1 MKNRISMKKNWKARL
16 VSGLLSLAMVASLLP
31 AGLFTLPAQA
41 AEITGGT
48 LGALMKDNPTTTITF
63 TNTGGSA
70 GVSIGNYCVVLM
82 PDLSN
87 QAEGVP
93 SNNIASL
100 LANMNNP
107 TALRN
112 RLTSYGIPWDTVGT
126 TLDSGTQAMTY
137 GAGGSITFNN
147 MRISKTFDAAK
158 AALVGMYK
166 ADGTQFTA
174 SDTVIPMIA
183 LIYTGPGVRAYAT
196 ADWSTVANAELVPT
210 TTPLKA
216 VLVDGECTIDDVI
229 RNVGQGDSK
238 ITHIDVT
245 MDGDSIEAWFDTYSY
260 TLNDIAAGGSDTGTL
275 SLALNGA
282 MADNFLSGTLTITVV
297 YNGGSKSPLQI
308 PVLVVKDAGVTATPE
323 LIFNG
328 KVTYDADGNFT
339 GLTFTDTSKN
349 VTLTPGESG
358 NYVLGDTV
366 AGADVFII
374 DNDLGWDAS
383 SIQSFF
389 DEGDAT
395 EGMGYFD
402 VGDVQDFAIAPPG
415 SGSDLESSLTSNK
428 IAVTTDFVSTLKIR
442 VASGDMWDPS
452 NATELMVRLVAR
464 ITPEYAAPAEEYNY
478 TFKANLPSGSSGSVS
493 GLPAGG
499 QTTGAVSYPTAPTL
513 TGYTF
518 KGWGTTAA
526 GASAP
531 TTADWTSGSKTISAD
546 TDFHAIWE
554 PYKITFNPNSGKF
567 GDNSTTN
574 KDFNTVDGKLSAAN
588 VSAVATPTRTGY
600 AFDGWYTAATGGTKL
615 TDLSATKVFS
625 GSATYYAHWTAYTV
639 TFDPN
644 GGSLATASGTGVFN
658 TTNGKLTSTDIGKVT
673 GSNAPTHTNVKKA
686 FRGWST
692 TTSADDIVTLSA
704 DTVYSKNTTYHAIWG
719 DLYTITY
726 NDGGAD
732 SGSVPAAQTQTSYGQ
747 ELTVAGNSGNL
758 AKAGYIFG
766 GWSYNGGTYGPG
778 KTEKL
783 APTEDVTL
791 TAIWLKTYS
800 LIYNSNTPSGG
811 TVENMPDD
819 DDNSGV
825 GYLPGETTTVT
836 SDKPTC
842 AGYTFLGWAT
852 SADAT
857 SAAYTGGESQKFD
870 SANINLYAVWSE
882 LPAISG
888 ATATDAS
895 KFEFGGSV
903 SLKDITLTAGGPLA
917 ASDVGSGKK
926 VPVAKWYVGNGG
938 NSTTGPSRKTE
949 LAAGPA
955 SGCTIPAAS
964 AGTVFENDDIWVYLE
979 GNGTDV
985 KTDGKWVKLGTIGAK
1000 SAALTITPIYV
1011 STTGTVSTTTS
1022 LTPKPTTVGG
1032 GSYKAGVDVN
1042 ISTSYNGED
1051 LTFFGWSTKNDGTL
1065 SNVIGSTTLIKSPAV
1080 NPTNGSAT
1088 VNMNT
1093 NSDGD
1098 PVATTIYAVYKVKP
1112 TLSFTVAK
1120 ASGADID
1127 SVKVTRSRGNVD
1139 ITLSTGGGFGAY
1151 NDKVQVGDTVIV
1163 ASTAGADSDPDG
1175 FTISGT
1181 AGTDYTLVTSSKSSV
1196 VVKLLKTGVTITAK
1210 SKAKPPRLNLEP
1222 SAGAGTLDGTTF
1234 THNTAATVAV
1244 GNLGGSNAV
1253 SVSASIPTTGD
1264 AAKFKITTPA
1274 LDGTIAPEGDS
1285 TLTIVPKDGVSLAV
1299 GTYSIPV
1306 TVDYQDA
1313 DGKDYTATTSVNY
1326 VVSAAT
1332 TYVGQV
1338 IVKVDG
1344 TAVSAGA
1351 ATVALNT
1358 LNTTAV
1364 ATAAGG
1370 KVVYDGA
1377 TANTKKLNKGT
1388 AYTVSVVYGGKTYVA
1403 NDKLSDSSAQVDGV
1417 PTVTVDLY
1425 TVKLIAPN
1433 LSANQNALTAA
1444 TASQY
1449 ITLTIPKVDAVT
1461 GDAVATRNVTRENLG
1476 HATNGQVNKVL
1487 QKGTTITVT
1496 AGGALKSGNTFDKW
1510 TSDANGT
1517 VLVNSTASHTFTVNA
1532 ATTLYAVMK
1541 KSATAV
1547 VTYQGNYSNAPN
1559 VDTGRSY
1566 PIGVPASQIVAL
1578 GSGVTLN
1585 SAVPKLPGYQ
1595 FVGWSTVATRT
1606 AAQWSKTT
1614 NAGYDFAPGD
1624 SIAALGSAVA
1634 GFDTGA
1640 SSLTLYAV
1648 WKDATLTASNATGG
1662 TGTYG
1667 SYYGATPN
1675 FQVKLNNANNTEKLN
1690 YALGT
1695 TKLPGGLGLNANTG
1709 EVYGTPYQVVSGR
1722 AANVTITL
1730 ADDYHKAANK
1740 LSATVTYTMT
1750 VGKATPKIT
1759 SVAISGAA
1767 EDKLI
1772 SAATYTVTVVGPRLK
1787 SDNGSNADTLNN
1799 PADDV
1804 WETYSDVITITAG
1817 NKTAG
1822 IGTSVI
1828 SGTNA
1833 GGTAVTKFVTGGS
1846 TTINATFEAA
1856 ASGADFDACS
1866 NNKQATVWK
1875 DTAEDATI
1883 KGSATYTPNTSYQMA
1898 VRLGSETQDSDYA
1911 ASKRWDYATSDGKH
1925 AHVGYNTSTGTGTN
1939 GLVTLGTGTTADS
1952 VAAKQFSLK
1961 NTGTGAL
1968 TKVAFTFGKGANSPF
1983 AIATA
1988 ASLANNTLAVGSAV
2002 NFTVKV
2008 NAANAATKGTY
2019 QDTLTI
2025 SSDEGNSVVIYL
2037 SFTVEEATTYQAQ
2050 ITTKFQTVANAYAS
2064 PVVAAAAAKI
2074 GAANTNASA
2083 VVTLVPVGGG
2093 DNVVIN
2099 SSTAYDATNK
2109 YYAVS
2114 LVTGKDYRITV
2125 TGTGAGA
2132 TGYTIPGVTLT
2143 ANNHAADVT
2152 MHEVALK
2159 QHFKS
2164 STSHTDHTAS
2174 TKTNT
2179 SGSVSGAGWYVN
2191 GQSAAISTYSGY
2203 TTGGTAY
2210 TFVEWFSG
2218 SAATDAACT
2227 ADGVGGANTSFST
2240 PITAAKSFN
2249 AHYKV
2254 QDAAT
2259 VTLTYDKN
2267 TTDSVLVPPADTVT
2281 LNASG
2286 HFTISS
2292 IKPNRLGYIFEGW
2305 ANNKSATT
2313 ADYQPGAQG
2322 PATGADA
2329 TVYAVWTE
2337 IGVFGPTEGAPWT
2350 IDPPDGTYGVD
2361 YSYAV
2366 PAAWSNAGKVTYS
2379 LSTTTDGTTT
2389 TAGGKTII
2397 TTLPGGLYLDATT
2410 GLISGKPYEVIA
2422 NKGPYVLKA
2431 THELGDDVVEPL
2443 YSQPFYITVDK
2454 YQLQLTSTSVT
2465 GAVAG
2470 QGADTATYTATVV
2483 DAPIYK
2489 GKTDG
2494 VDVWGVTGANP
2505 FTETVTRTNGT
2516 SDASKLGTLALDYTS
2531 GSEPTFNASSDTTVK
2546 LVYQPSA
2553 KDASKDGN
2561 GSKHEAIYKPA
2572 TATVKAS
2579 SGGSTYTMKV
2589 TEERV
2594 DWANAHSGAVN
2605 EGAAITM
2612 WGPGATAHQDGFK
2625 AKEDYEHAASSSNA
2639 KWGTGETVSA
2649 TGANDKVNAQKF
2661 TLTNTGNQTTGEM
2674 KYRFGSATADNTA
2687 GKYFSI
2693 ANGTLNWTNGLL
2705 ASGAASNGDKG
2716 DFYVIP
2722 VTGLPYQAT
2731 AYTDTLVITNE
2742 NGFSVTITLKFTV
2755 TADDMSLKVITY
2767 LWNKDT
2773 YKASPSAAEIA
2784 AAKMNLKAGNVVL
2797 VNTADSSK
2805 TITLAAAAG
2814 TNGEYTFTQYAANNK
2829 IAQDDAFYI
2838 KINGY
2843 TVTDTTTGLPKV
2855 LNKANDAVGVYLYE
2869 VTSAKHPTGGAAA
2882 VPALASSKSAAEGGI
2897 TSTTGSIYVV
2907 HGETATVTAQAAAA
2921 GYTYKELQDTT
2932 TKTAPNGDKA
2942 TSGTAY
2948 TTAAVTAPKAY
2959 TAVYTQGYKLT
2970 YAPNGANWA
2979 SHTTTAATNVAEEV
2993 QSGDVTVKAPSVLT
3007 KVVGGT
3013 TYTGFAKTGS
3023 TFVGWSTEQTRT
3035 AGAWSP
3041 ATNAGADFA
3050 PGDAITISGDVTLY
3064 AVWRSADELTLEGET
3079 ITVAY
3084 KETIDKDFEATG
3096 GQSGKE
3102 YTAEKSGTDVP
3113 TNTNAVPD
3121 IKFIDGGN
3129 TGADA
3134 EKFSFTGVSND
3145 APTGTDTEKTT
3156 TVTITVTDG
3165 NDDTKSADFTIIQKK
3180 ADTEI
3185 TKGFEDGVIDGATAP
3200 KAGDDFDFTKLNKP
3214 TGDLEVIAKK
3224 ADGTENP
3231 NVDFAEDPTNKNGS
3245 TTPGAGEE
3253 GGTWSVTQI
3262 DGVDVPE
3269 GTTPK
3274 FQEGE
3279 HKYTLTYTPTN
3290 PGFKP
3295 STQTI
3300 TIDLAKKIDKVVV
3313 SITYPVAGQTPVESG
3328 SFPADANVH
3337 ATATSP
3343 TAKKTD
3349 ATVASVVWPDGL
3361 DGAGKFDRSKDITVF
3376 VKVTPNTAD
3385 GWKFDKDNFT
3395 AQFSNVTV
3403 DAGSTADADNVTAT
3417 VISVT
3422 DTDAVLQYTW
3432 KAQDVAATNIRV
3444 QVNAPSNGGKVDNDT
3459 ALPVG
3464 TPAGSFTPAVVK
3476 WVSGNVNDTP
3486 DANTVTSA
3494 NYAGLTAL
3502 TSSDTVTPGTYVVI
3516 VTATAN
3522 KGYLF
3527 NKDTASGGLA
3537 ALDGKNDYAQ
3547 INNKNAKVLKIETTA
3562 DGQDKVTLAV
3572 EFTVEAS
3579 AVTGLHEVTQSKLDY
3594 YVKTETSD
3602 GSGDKHH
3609 DANATGNNANY
3620 DFTLSKGDFT
3630 VTASNDQGKSVT
3642 LSAGDFIL
3650 FVDGAT
3656 GTAGKYDS
3664 GSDTVL
3670 TDNYTFVHNVAG
3682 DPLASSLD
3690 GKDLYVVYAPG
3701 GVVQT
3706 GDTMTLKVGT
3716 LTVKPLEAKTIAA
3729 ANNWSVNAAKQ
3740 FQVSAANT
3748 TVSFNDGQP
3757 MANSVATVSYAAR
3770 TGALATSVTAPA
3782 AAGDN
3787 RTSYYYMLDANN
3799 DGQIT
3804 DADTELKANTDVS
3817 SQGGKGVYICYTDVN
3832 GHLVYTKAGVIGAN
3846 FTVDIDD
3853 VNGQDPE
3860 YGDKLTGKPENP
3872 DGTPATPSDPDKPFT
3887 YQWEKEDPDH
3897 PGTWVPIPGGTSPDY
3912 VPGKDDIGDD
3922 IRVSVTDPGTGT
3934 TVSSDPKHI
3943 EKRSINFDVAA
3954 VDKRYDGDFYND
3966 DHAYTAADFT
3976 ATAVEKLWVSGTSFA
3991 TAQKDGVDTPFGG
4004 LLLGDKVTI
4013 APTGTW
4019 NTAVTSGHKAGR
4031 PTYKTKD
4038 TYAANNAAVGSAIQ
4052 WPQVLNGTTQ
4062 AVGETSGYVLGGT
4075 DAASYRLRPQD
4086 VLAPRGVITNGEVTH
4101 VDVSFQEWPTYNHTI
4116 PVSPMGVTDERET
4129 QSQNNN
4135 QNYTATWY
4143 KVASGKVF
4151 DPSDASTYTAV
4162 SETKFTD
4169 GATYAV
4175 VVNVKPQTG
4184 YRYELDENQ
4193 NPYTRFYFHFGEY
4206 ADATKV
4212 EVSDND
4218 HAAKNGKG
4226 VWVHDGLYTMYCT
4239 LDEVKKPDIAYVNV
4253 SVPQP
4258 VAGVTPANSV
4268 SVIQLIGTDNEPI
4281 DTSKVS
4287 VGAGEPVWKYLS
4299 NAAAN
4304 TWTPTANGTGL
4315 TADGKFLADTKYQVT
4330 FSLNASDYKYL
4341 YTNEGKGV
4349 SFVAGGEGPIVDANI
4364 DGTHTWNTIIN
4375 DEIIESVVTTA
4386 TAANGKTV
4394 YNVTITYTTVKS
4406 GKADL
4411 MDVVVDASAATKAGV
4426 EKTGP
4431 SVTDKP
4437 YALDATANAASNK
4450 WFYWSGSAWVAASN
4464 GTGLSA
4470 DGKFLAGYD
4479 YRVEGKVKLTDANHY
4494 QVVTADAPGGK
4505 ATKFYIAGYEVTTTD
4520 EVEHHNTT
4528 SEKALTAS
4536 VSAVNGVYPA
4546 DAVFTLVKTFS
4557 IPAEEI
4563 GVVSVTHNLPLVSGK
4578 TVPSSPDS
4586 WTDSA
4591 IVNITDGSDEWVSL
4605 GTADTFKNDFTTA
4618 GTAVTEGTDAFVE
4631 NTYYRVTSTIVPVSG
4646 YAFKTGESQVV
4657 INGVAVTVDGA
4668 AAEVKDG
4675 KDETVAYVKAVLDG
4689 NNVKAMLVAK
4699 VESSSITPIELRN
4712 NDVVPQTNAQPT
4724 DTVFSLLKTTE
4735 DRYEVD
4741 TAKHNGGKGSWEYK
4755 KDDGSWAAATAGSG
4769 LNDDGSFK
4777 GDTTYRVTVGVKVK
4791 GDNVFAA
4798 NANGTVTVK
4807 SLTYTADPVTVA
4819 ADQKTA
4825 DVTIEFNPTSGTIRN
4840 VAHVDVSFKEVPTYS
4855 HNALPVMG
4863 VTDQRETQ
4871 AGEGTDQ
4878 TYTATWYQGA
4888 PNAAFDPTAPTDA
4901 AGNAL
4906 AVWEAVTGANAGS
4919 KTYAA
4924 DTYTVVVTVKPK
4936 DGYRYALTAD
4946 DEKDLTRFYFHFGEN
4961 QTVEVNTTKGLKE
4974 KDGVYYMW
4982 YTFSVVDLPK
4992 IAYVNV
4998 SVPQPVAEVAPGAL
5012 SVIQVIGTD
5021 NQPIAT
5027 GNVTGTAAWEYLVDA
5042 ATGTWADA
5050 TTGSGLDDA
5059 GKFKAETQ
5067 YRVKFTLTA
5076 GGGYEYLY
5084 TAANEGVRFV
5094 ASGEGELQSANIDG
5108 THTLNGSSTPAIIN
5122 SEIIESVVTTGTAAD
5137 GKSQYDVVITY
5148 TPVKSGKSALTDVV
5162 VDATPA
5168 TKAGV
5173 AMDGP
5178 EVSADK
5184 QPIYDLV
5191 STADNK
5197 WSYWN
5202 GSVWADA
5209 TNGNGLSA
5217 DGKFLAGYDYRVEGT
5232 VTLKDA
5238 THYTLTTSTKFYI
5251 AGYEVTTTDEVE
5263 HHNDSGEKAL
5273 TPSAAATNGV
5283 YAAATTFKLVKT
5295 FSIPAEDVG
5304 VISVTHN
5311 LPLTSGKTVPQAPAD
5326 WTDSAIV
5333 TIAANSDE
5341 WVKLG
5346 ATDASKDD
5354 FTSAGTA
5361 VTEGADTFEENTYYR
5376 VTSTISPVSGYTFKT
5391 GSTKVVINGVA
5402 VTVDGAAA
5410 EVKNSK
5416 DETVAYVKA
5425 VLDGNNVKAMLVAKV
5440 ESDAITP
5447 IELRNNDVVPKAN
5460 VAPTAT
5466 VFTLLKDTEDRYDV
5480 DTTKHNAGKGSWE
5493 YKNASGNW
5501 VAATAGD
5508 GLNDDGTFKGDTT
5521 YRVTVGVKVK
5531 DGTNNVFAANADGYV
5546 TVNSLT
5552 YTGSVKVSDDRT
5564 TADVTI
5570 EFNPTSGTIRNVAHV
5585 NVSFKEVPTFSHNAL
5600 PVMGVTDDRETQAGE
5615 GTDQTYT
5622 ATWYQG
5628 APNAAF
5634 DPTAPT
5640 DAAGNTLAVW
5650 EAVTGANAGSKTYIA
5665 DTYTVVVKVK
5675 PKTGYRYTL
5684 TGDDQDK
5691 TRYYFHF
5698 GEDQTVEVNTAAS
5711 AGVVKGLQEADG
5723 VYYMWYTFNV
5733 VDLPKIAY
5741 VNVSVPQPVAEVEP
5755 SSTLNV
5761 IQVIGTD
5768 NQPIATGNV
5777 TGTPTWEYKD
5787 ADGNWVAPANN
5798 AGYDAN
5804 GKFLAETQYRVKFT
5818 LTAGGGYEYLY
5829 TDANKGVRFVASGE
5843 GELADA
5849 NIDGTHTLNAGSTPA
5864 IVNTQIIESVVTTGT
5879 AADGKSQYDVVITYQ
5894 SVKGGKADLMDVVVD
5909 ASPATQA
5916 GVVKTGPSV
5925 DAGKPYDLNAAGA
5938 NKWFYW
5944 DGAAWA
5950 EATNGNGLSA
5960 DGKFLAGNDYRVE
5973 AQVKLTDAVHY
5984 RITDNTTKF
5993 YIAGY
5998 EVTTGKDVEHHNTTG
6013 EKTLTADKAA
6023 VSNIYPADTVFTL
6036 VKTFSIPKEKASAE
6050 LVITYPEPEAAK
6062 EPLSNR
6068 ENTLW
6073 TWEYRSAGIEVA
6085 ETHNTAAAPK
6095 TDGTTWYVTN
6105 LTGDPAAVAD
6115 FATAG
6120 LTKLSGKFDYGTY
6133 YMVEAN
6139 ITPDASH
6146 DFAEGDIYVT
6156 INGVRV
6162 KVDGDMD
6169 AKYDAEGKVKIGWAM
6184 AEGVRTDGKLT
6195 AIKARYIARTE
6206 AAPSSV
6212 IYKVT
6217 ASVTAPSVNGSI
6229 SDQVD
6234 LEEARFDNEAL
6245 ATPNVS
6251 KSTVTWSVSDKADG
6265 TGYTSV
6271 TTSQFEKGKYYKAEF
6286 EVWAN
6291 TGYTFEDK
6299 DNGTPDGNGQM
6310 TGDFV
6315 AFRIN
6320 GVRKTGVWGVNDK
6333 LTWDET
6339 EDNGIK
6345 VRSERVA
6352 GDANKYKITV
6362 WFPLNG
6368 ELDTD
6373 LAVVGMTGTPV
6384 HGQTAGATFIKVK
6397 DNEPYEIKLG
6407 GGKEVKEW
6415 DHWDG
6420 TAWAPMADSD
6430 TFVAGEYYRAVMNV
6444 VLKDDQKNLYK
6455 FTNKTRGEVNEE
6467 TAKTVNALPTDKPAD
6482 RDSCRTSIE
6491 HSETAGEVD
6500 AVILAQEFFVAK
6512 KEIIVHVSAKVP
6524 EAGVN
6529 AYLIEDD
6536 IRIVDV
6542 DHDSERYDLVP
6553 ITADGKTYQAR
6564 WYEAGSN
6571 APMDTKAFEAGKTY
6585 YLKVT
6590 AKMKDVPYI
6599 FQDVK
6604 TGYKWLDPALG
6615 NNEKADAAVLYT
6627 NDPTWQRDKNG
6638 DTVVSYV
6645 AFQYTI
6651 PAPSYVTVI
6660 PGNAKQPVYDEPLDE
6675 KGWTS
6680 ENFDV
6685 VGKVTWYEGEKK
6697 IHEIDDAEPVDYTDA
6712 KEKTVYTAAITVKP
6726 KEGVYIDPDTGKLI
6740 YTFNGETCETDEYRA
6755 NPNGTYTLVHTF
6767 PPTAEKPE
6775 APSYS
6780 GGSTTEVD
6788 SPIVY
6793 YHLKD
6798 QGVTDDPTA
6807 EKVKKNNKPKNVP
6820 VVKAISGLVFKG
6832 WSEVD
6837 PSTLPEGKL
6846 PTLVDPTTFK
6856 ITKDKTFYAVYERG
6870 VDHKH
6875 YVIGFP
6881 NGTFGPD
6888 AKITRA
6894 EVATIIARSCLEGF
6908 VEGANYGNPG
6918 GYTDVSHHWA
6928 FSAIAFCAK
6937 AGVFT
6942 GYEDATFRPDRYITR
6957 QELATVVARLAGI
6970 QTSKGVPFHDK
6981 DDIASWAQNGVYTA
6995 YANGWIKGYEDGTF
7009 LPERDVNRAETVKIF
7024 NGYLKRGVDTK
7035 GLEGLKEYIHSGVA
7049 SNNREDGHDE
7059 YMTWPDVPKTH
7070 WAYLEV
7076 IEAAN
7081 DHNYHWQD
7089 AEKQIP
7095 PEDWDEV
7102 YINEKWKYND
7112 NLDDGADKRDE
7123 NISAQK
7129 TFTVTYLVVKDGVIY
7144 DSVSETVERFSS
7156 PDPNKLPTAVPDEG
7170 YRFAGWSSTDPS
7182 TGTVTLV
7189 DPTASAVTADKWYY
7203 AVFEEDKPAALPI
7216 YTVKYVIGEHG
7227 SYDGATVER
7236 VEMFQAPSLDVY
7248 PHPVANEGYRFA
7260 GWSETDPANG
7270 DYTLMDPTANYIT
7283 GDKTFYAVYEVY
7295 EAE

>member
-1 MKNRISMKKNWKARL
+1 MKNRISIKKNWKARL

-41 AEITGGT
+41 AGIEVGT
-48 LGALMKDNPTTTITF
+48 MGAIVGNNQTASVTF
-63 TNTGGSA
+63 TFPGA
-70 GVSIGNYCVVLM
+70 GNSNLNSYSVVFLPDASNDPGN
-82 PDLSN
+82 
-87 QAEGVP
+87 VP
-93 SNNIASL
+93 SNNAAVILSG
-100 LANMNNP
+100 
-107 TALRN
+107 
-112 RLTSYGIPWDTVGT
+112 LTSPSNLSGMLKGVATAYLQEKHDPTKFTNGAVSFNFSVGNFETVR
-126 TLDSGTQAMTY
+126 
-137 GAGGSITFNN
+137 N
-147 MRISKTFDAAK
+147 
-158 AALVGMYK
+158 ALVGYYK
-166 ADGTQFTA
+166 PDGSQITAADTA
-174 SDTVIPMIA
+174 IPMVA
-183 LIYTGPGVRAYAT
+183 MIYTGNGLAGYAT
-196 ADWSTVANAELVPT
+196 VDWSTVANAELVPT

-216 VLVDGECTIDDVI
+216 VLVDGECTIDDII
-229 RNVGQGDSK
+229 RNVGQGDSE
-238 ITHIDVT
+238 ISNISVT
-245 MDGDSIEAWFDTYSY
+245 RDDSPINAWFDTYDY
-260 TLNDIAAGGSDTGTL
+260 TLNNIVAGGSDTGTL
-275 SLALNGA
+275 TLALNGGV
-282 MADNFLSGTLTITVV
+282 ADTFTSCNLTITIT

-328 KVTYDADGNFT
+328 KATYDADGNFT

-366 AGADVFII
+366 NGADVFII

-389 DEGDAT
+389 DAGDAADQ
-395 EGMGYFD
+395 MGYFD

-415 SGSDLESSLTSNK
+415 GGSDLESSLTSNK

-442 VASGDMWDPS
+442 VAGGDMWDPS

-464 ITPEYAAPAEEYNY
+464 ITPDFEKPAAKYNY
-478 TFKANLPSGSSGSVS
+478 TFKANLPSGSSGTVS

-531 TTADWTSGSKTISAD
+531 TTADWTGGSKTISAD

-567 GDNSTTN
+567 GDNTTAD
-574 KDFNTVDGKLSAAN
+574 KVFNTVDGKLTAAN

-644 GGSLATASGTGVFN
+644 GGKLATASGTGVFN

-673 GSNAPTHTNVKKA
+673 GSNEPTHTNVKKA

-704 DTVYSKNTTYHAIWG
+704 DKVYDKNTTYHAIWG

-726 NDGGAD
+726 AKGATD
-732 SGSVPAAQTQTSYGQ
+732 ATGSVPASQTQTSYGQ
-747 ELTVAGNSGNL
+747 ELTVAGNTGSL
-758 AKAGYIFG
+758 ARTGYVFG

-783 APTEDVTL
+783 APTADVTL
-791 TAIWLKTYS
+791 TAIWLKTYG
-800 LIYNSNTPSGG
+800 LIYNSNTPTGG
-811 TVENMPDD
+811 TVTNMPADD
-819 DDNSGV
+819 DKGGV

-836 SDKPTC
+836 NSKPTC

-857 SAAYTGGESQKFD
+857 SAAYTGGESLKFD
-870 SANINLYAVWSE
+870 SANITLYAVWSE

-917 ASDVGSGKK
+917 ATDVGSGKK

-1011 STTGTVSTTTS
+1011 STTGTVSTSTS

-1093 NSDGD
+1093 NSAGD

-1139 ITLSTGGGFGAY
+1139 ITLSTNGGFGAY
-1151 NDKVQVGDTVIV
+1151 TDKVQVGDTVIV

-1181 AGTDYTLVTSSKSSV
+1181 EGTDYTLVTSSKSSV

-1222 SAGAGTLDGTTF
+1222 SAGAGTLDGSTF

-1253 SVSASIPTTGD
+1253 SVSASIPTSGD
-1264 AAKFKITTPA
+1264 ASNFKITNPA
-1274 LDGTIAPEGDS
+1274 LDGTIAPGGDS
-1285 TLTIVPKDGVSLAV
+1285 TITIVPKDGVSLAV

-1403 NDKLSDSSAQVDGV
+1403 NDKLSDTSAQVDGV
-1417 PTVTVDLY
+1417 PTVTVELF

-1476 HATNGQVNKVL
+1476 HATNGQVSKVL

-1510 TSDANGT
+1510 TSDAAGT

-1606 AAQWSKTT
+1606 AAQWNKTT

-1662 TGTYG
+1662 AGTYG

-1709 EVYGTPYQVVSGR
+1709 EVYGTPYQVVSSR

-1817 NKTAG
+1817 SKTAG

-1828 SGTNA
+1828 TGANA

-1856 ASGADFDACS
+1856 TTGADFDACS

-1898 VRLGSETQDSDYA
+1898 VRLGSETLDSDYA

-1925 AHVGYNTSTGTGTN
+1925 AHVGYNTSTGAGTN

-1968 TKVAFTFGKGANSPF
+1968 TKVAFTFGKGTNSPF

-1988 ASLANNTLAVGSAV
+1988 ASLTNNTLAVGSAV

-2008 NAANAATKGTY
+2008 NAANAAAKGTY

-2025 SSDEGNSVVIYL
+2025 SNDEGNSVVIYL

-2099 SSTAYDATNK
+2099 SSTAYDAINK

-2132 TGYTIPGVTLT
+2132 TGYTIPGVTVT

-2164 STSHTDHTAS
+2164 STSHADHTAS

-2305 ANNKSATT
+2305 ANSKTATT

-2337 IGVFGPTEGAPWT
+2337 IEVFGPTEGAPWT
-2350 IDPPDGTYGVD
+2350 IEPPDGTYGVD

-2389 TAGGKTII
+2389 TADGKTII
-2397 TTLPGGLYLDATT
+2397 TTLPGGLYLDETT

-2431 THELGDDVVEPL
+2431 THELGDGVVEPL

-2516 SDASKLGTLALDYTS
+2516 SDASKLGTLALDYAS
-2531 GSEPTFNASSDTTVK
+2531 GSEPTFDASNDTTVK

-2625 AKEDYEHAASSSNA
+2625 AKEDYEHAAAASNA

-2693 ANGTLNWTNGLL
+2693 ANGTLNWTNGLG

-2784 AAKMNLKAGNVVL
+2784 AAKMNLEAGNVVL

-2814 TNGEYTFTQYAANNK
+2814 TNGEYTFTQYAADNK

-2869 VTSAKHPTGGAAA
+2869 VTSAKHPTDGAAA
-2882 VPALASSKSAAEGGI
+2882 VPTLASSKSAAEGGI

-2993 QSGDVTVKAPSVLT
+2993 QSGNVTVKAPSVLT
-3007 KVVGGT
+3007 KVVDGT

-3023 TFVGWSTEQTRT
+3023 TFVGWSTEQSRT

-3064 AVWRSADELTLEGET
+3064 AIWRSADELTLEGDT

-3102 YTAEKSGTDVP
+3102 YTAEKGSDTVN

-3121 IKFIDGGN
+3121 IKFIDGGI

-3145 APTGTDTEKTT
+3145 VPTGTDTEKTT
-3156 TVTITVTDG
+3156 TITVTVTDG

-3185 TKGFEDGVIDGATAP
+3185 TKGFEDGVIEGDAAP

-3279 HKYTLTYTPTN
+3279 HKYTLTYTPTD

-3502 TSSDTVTPGTYVVI
+3502 TSSDTVTLGTYVVI

-3664 GSDTVL
+3664 TDVTL
-3670 TDNYTFVHNVAG
+3670 TDNYVFVHDVTG

-3832 GHLVYTKAGVIGAN
+3832 GHLVYTKVGVIGAN

-3934 TVSSDPKHI
+3934 TVSSDPKTI

-3976 ATAVEKLWVSGTSFA
+3976 ATAVEKLWDDA
-3991 TAQKDGVDTPFGG
+3991 TKTFVYAKKEGADTLFGG
-4004 LLLGDKVTI
+4004 LLLGDRVTI
-4013 APTGTW
+4013 VPYDDPLNADDWHET
-4019 NTAVTSGHKAGR
+4019 VTDGHHTGR

-4038 TYAANNAAVGSAIQ
+4038 TYAANNAAVGSQIQ
-4052 WPQVLNGTTQ
+4052 WPRLLDKDTVISGADST
-4062 AVGETSGYVLGGT
+4062 AVRQQSHAVDATDGYTLGGT

-4086 VLAPRGVITNGEVTH
+4086 VLAPRGVITDGTVTH

-4116 PVSPMGVTDERET
+4116 PASPMGVTDERET

-4143 KVASGKVF
+4143 KVASGKIF
-4151 DPSDASTYTAV
+4151 DPSDATTYTAV

-4450 WFYWSGSAWVAASN
+4450 WFYWNGSAWVAASN

-4840 VAHVDVSFKEVPTYS
+4840 VAHV
-4855 HNALPVMG
+4855 
-4863 VTDQRETQ
+4863 
-4871 AGEGTDQ
+4871 
-4878 TYTATWYQGA
+4878 
-4888 PNAAFDPTAPTDA
+4888 
-4901 AGNAL
+4901 
-4906 AVWEAVTGANAGS
+4906 
-4919 KTYAA
+4919 
-4924 DTYTVVVTVKPK
+4924 
-4936 DGYRYALTAD
+4936 
-4946 DEKDLTRFYFHFGEN
+4946 
-4961 QTVEVNTTKGLKE
+4961 
-4974 KDGVYYMW
+4974 
-4982 YTFSVVDLPK
+4982 
-4992 IAYVNV
+4992 
-4998 SVPQPVAEVAPGAL
+4998 
-5012 SVIQVIGTD
+5012 
-5021 NQPIAT
+5021 
-5027 GNVTGTAAWEYLVDA
+5027 
-5042 ATGTWADA
+5042 
-5050 TTGSGLDDA
+5050 
-5059 GKFKAETQ
+5059 
-5067 YRVKFTLTA
+5067 
-5076 GGGYEYLY
+5076 
-5084 TAANEGVRFV
+5084 
-5094 ASGEGELQSANIDG
+5094 
-5108 THTLNGSSTPAIIN
+5108 
-5122 SEIIESVVTTGTAAD
+5122 
-5137 GKSQYDVVITY
+5137 
-5148 TPVKSGKSALTDVV
+5148 
-5162 VDATPA
+5162 
-5168 TKAGV
+5168 
-5173 AMDGP
+5173 
-5178 EVSADK
+5178 
-5184 QPIYDLV
+5184 
-5191 STADNK
+5191 
-5197 WSYWN
+5197 
-5202 GSVWADA
+5202 
-5209 TNGNGLSA
+5209 
-5217 DGKFLAGYDYRVEGT
+5217 
-5232 VTLKDA
+5232 
-5238 THYTLTTSTKFYI
+5238 
-5251 AGYEVTTTDEVE
+5251 
-5263 HHNDSGEKAL
+5263 
-5273 TPSAAATNGV
+5273 
-5283 YAAATTFKLVKT
+5283 
-5295 FSIPAEDVG
+5295 
-5304 VISVTHN
+5304 
-5311 LPLTSGKTVPQAPAD
+5311 
-5326 WTDSAIV
+5326 
-5333 TIAANSDE
+5333 
-5341 WVKLG
+5341 
-5346 ATDASKDD
+5346 
-5354 FTSAGTA
+5354 
-5361 VTEGADTFEENTYYR
+5361 
-5376 VTSTISPVSGYTFKT
+5376 
-5391 GSTKVVINGVA
+5391 
-5402 VTVDGAAA
+5402 
-5410 EVKNSK
+5410 
-5416 DETVAYVKA
+5416 
-5425 VLDGNNVKAMLVAKV
+5425 
-5440 ESDAITP
+5440 
-5447 IELRNNDVVPKAN
+5447 
-5460 VAPTAT
+5460 
-5466 VFTLLKDTEDRYDV
+5466 
-5480 DTTKHNAGKGSWE
+5480 
-5493 YKNASGNW
+5493 
-5501 VAATAGD
+5501 
-5508 GLNDDGTFKGDTT
+5508 
-5521 YRVTVGVKVK
+5521 
-5531 DGTNNVFAANADGYV
+5531 
-5546 TVNSLT
+5546 
-5552 YTGSVKVSDDRT
+5552 
-5564 TADVTI
+5564 
-5570 EFNPTSGTIRNVAHV
+5570 

-5640 DAAGNTLAVW
+5640 DAAGNPMTAW
-5650 EAVTGANAGSKTYIA
+5650 EAVTGANAGSKTYVA
-5665 DTYTVVVKVK
+5665 DTYTYTVVVKVK

-5691 TRYYFHF
+5691 TRFYFHF

-5787 ADGNWVAPANN
+5787 GDGNWVAPANN

-5849 NIDGTHTLNAGSTPA
+5849 NIDGTHTLNGSSTPA
-5864 IVNTQIIESVVTTGT
+5864 IINSEIIESVVTTGT
-5879 AADGKSQYDVVITYQ
+5879 AADGKSQYDVVITYK

-5944 DGAAWA
+5944 NGAAWA

-6115 FATAG
+6115 FATTG
-6120 LTKLSGKFDYGTY
+6120 LTELSGKFDYGTY

-6195 AIKARYIARTE
+6195 AIKARYIAKTE

-6345 VRSERVA
+6345 VRSERVS

-6407 GGKEVKEW
+6407 GGKEEKSWE
-6415 DHWDG
+6415 HWNG
-6420 TAWAPMADSD
+6420 TAWTPMADSD
-6430 TFVAGEYYRAVMNV
+6430 TFVAGEYYRAVMKV

-6467 TAKTVNALPTDKPAD
+6467 TAKTVNTLPTDKPAD
-6482 RDSCRTSIE
+6482 RNSCRTSIE

-6571 APMDTKAFEAGKTY
+6571 APMDTRAFEAGKTY

-6604 TGYKWLDPALG
+6604 TGYKWLDPDLG

-6627 NDPTWQRDKNG
+6627 NDSTWQRDKNG
-6638 DTVVSYV
+6638 DTIVSYV

-6660 PGNAKQPVYDEPLDE
+6660 PGNANQPVYDEPLDE

-6740 YTFNGETCETDEYRA
+6740 YTFNGEPCQTDEYRA

-6775 APSYS
+6775 TPSYS
-6780 GGSTTEVD
+6780 GGGTTEVD